1 MSAIG
6 ARFTRAFNRKS
17 IYLLAGATAAAGAGL
32 AFNNYQNDRRNYN
45 RNSNNSSKVWTGL
58 AAGTGLH
65 TAVAQKAPEDYQKVY
80 NAIAQKLQDEDEY
93 DNYIGYGPVLVR
105 LAWHVSGT
113 FEKADN
119 SGGSY
124 GGTYRFKKEMN
135 DPSNKGLQNG
145 FEFLGSIQKQFP
157 WISHGDLFTL
167 AGITAIQEMQG
178 PKIPWRAGRVDQPER
193 ATPENGR
200 LPDAAQHADYVRNFF
215 KRMNFNDREVVALM
229 GAHALGKTHLK
240 NSGFE
245 GPWGAATN
253 SFSNEFYNNLLNE
266 QWKLETNDAGNK
278 QYNSKSGFMMLPT
291 DMALVQDP
299 KYKKIVEEYASNQDA
314 FFNDFAKVF
323 TKLIENGIEFPKDIK
338 YTTFKTLEEQQ

>member
-6 ARFTRAFNRKS
+6 STFSRAFSKNS
-17 IYLLAGATAAAGAGL
+17 IYLLAGATTAVGAGV
-32 AFNNYQNDRRNYN
+32 AFNKYQNNN
-45 RNSNNSSKVWTGL
+45 RNNSRWKIWAPL

-65 TAVAQKAPEDYQKVY
+65 LAEVQKGPEDYQKIY
-80 NAIAQKLQDEDEY
+80 NAIATKLRDEDEY

-113 FEKADN
+113 FEKSDN
-119 SGGSY
+119 SGGSF

-145 FEFLGSIQKQFP
+145 FKFLSPIQKEFP
-157 WISHGDLFTL
+157 WISHGDLYTL
-167 AGITAIQEMQG
+167 AGVTAIQEMQG
-178 PKIPWRAGRVDQPER
+178 PKIPWKAGRVDQPEDK
-193 ATPENGR
+193 TPDNGR
-200 LPDAAQHADYVRNFF
+200 LPDASKDASYVRNFY
-215 KRMNFNDREVVALM
+215 KRMNFNDREVVALL
-229 GAHALGKTHLK
+229 GAHALGKTHYD

-253 SFSNEFYNNLLNE
+253 TFSNEYFNNLLNE
-266 QWKLETNDAGNK
+266 NWKLEKNEAGNM
-278 QYNSKSGFMMLPT
+278 QYNNDKGYMMLPT

-299 KYKKIVEEYASNQDA
+299 NYKKIVKEYAENEKA
-314 FFNDFAKVF
+314 FFSDFSKAF

-338 YTTFKTLEEQQ
+338 ATTFKTLDEQE